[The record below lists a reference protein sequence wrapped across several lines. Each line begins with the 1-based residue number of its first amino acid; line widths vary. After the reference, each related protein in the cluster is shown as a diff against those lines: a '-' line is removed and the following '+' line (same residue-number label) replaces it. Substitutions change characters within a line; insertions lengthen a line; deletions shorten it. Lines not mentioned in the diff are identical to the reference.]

1 MNENQP
7 TIWTLFY
14 DGNCALC
21 RMLAGLLTGPTLAIG
36 SPEARAKDPS
46 LALRMTGFR
55 ELDGFNDIA
64 LVDLRQDPPVM
75 ITGSR
80 AWEILIESEPRLRQ
94 WTWLAHKLGL
104 TSVDV
109 AKVLR
114 TGAHMARGL
123 CRQCRPILP
132 ISPRVTFQEKE
143 EL

>member
-36 SPEARAKDPS
+36 SPEARAKE
-46 LALRMTGFR
+46 LA
-55 ELDGFNDIA
+55 FNDIA
-64 LVDLRQDPPVM
+64 LVDLMQDPPVM
-75 ITGSR
+75 ISGPR

-94 WTWLAHKLGL
+94 WTWLANKLGL

-114 TGAHMARGL
+114 TGAHLARGL

-132 ISPRVTFQEKE
+132 ISPRVTFHEKE